1 MAFNINHKRP
11 CFLFLIYVIIILKF
25 DKMVGIKMIITQ
37 ELLTKIKL
45 LAPGTKLRKA
55 LDDIVLANFGALIV
69 FISEEDMEKYSDII
83 QAGFKLDIPFSP
95 EKLYEL
101 AKMDGAIIIDDS
113 VTKILAANVHLV
125 PDASIPTSETGTRH
139 RTAERVAKQT
149 GQLVIAVSK
158 RRNVI
163 SLYFNNYKYIINDIN
178 FLITRVNQALN
189 TLEKYRQN
197 FDKMLL
203 NIDLLELENRVTLV
217 DVVEIINKGI
227 EILKIR
233 NEIEPYVI
241 ELGVE
246 GRLASMQLEEIVVDV
261 EEILQNLVLDYYKTD
276 LEDEEKAIQIIETLK
291 GYKERRP
298 ISTARLLG
306 YDDVANISQ
315 LNDYA
320 VQSRGYRLLRSVAK
334 IPMTITH
341 NVVKAFGNVF
351 SLSNADFSALKEVE
365 GIGEK
370 RAAAIIDSINSMRN
384 RVIQK

>member
-1 MAFNINHKRP
+1 M
-11 CFLFLIYVIIILKF
+11 LIPQ
-25 DKMVGIKMIITQ
+25 G
-37 ELLTKIKL
+37 LLTKIKL

-69 FISEEDMEKYSDII
+69 FISEEKMEDYAEIM
-83 QAGFKLDIPFSP
+83 QAGFRLDIPFSP
-95 EKLYEL
+95 ERLYEL
-101 AKMDGAIIIDDS
+101 AKMDGAIIVDEN

-163 SLYFNNYKYIINDIN
+163 SLYYNNYKYIINDIN

-203 NIDLLELENRVTLV
+203 NIDILEIENRVTLI
-217 DVVEIINKGI
+217 DVVEIINKGV
-227 EILKIR
+227 EILKIKD
-233 NEIEPYVI
+233 EIDPYVI

-246 GRLASMQLEEIVVDV
+246 GKLASMQLTEIVVDV
-261 EEILQNLVLDYYKTD
+261 EDILYNLVLDYYSVD
-276 LEDEEKAIQIIETLK
+276 LEIEEKAVQIIETLK
-291 GYKERRP
+291 SYKERRP

-306 YDDVANISQ
+306 YDDVANINQ
-315 LNDYA
+315 LNDYH
-320 VQSRGYRLLRSVAK
+320 VQSRGYRLLRNIAK

-384 RVIQK
+384 RISQK

>member
-1 MAFNINHKRP
+1 
-11 CFLFLIYVIIILKF
+11 
-25 DKMVGIKMIITQ
+25 MIIPQ

-69 FISEEDMEKYSDII
+69 FIPEEKMEEYSSII
-83 QAGFKLDIPFSP
+83 QAGFRLNIPFSP

-101 AKMDGAIIIDDS
+101 AKMDGAIIVDDS

-163 SLYFNNYKYIINDIN
+163 SLYYNNYVYIINDIN

-203 NIDLLELENRVTLV
+203 NIDLLEIENRVTLI
-217 DVVEIINKGI
+217 DVVEIINKGV

-233 NEIEPYVI
+233 DEIEPYVI

-261 EEILQNLVLDYYKTD
+261 EEILQNLILDYYKTD

-291 GYKERRP
+291 GYKEGRP
-298 ISTARLLG
+298 ITTARLLG
-306 YDDVANISQ
+306 YDDAANVSQ
-315 LNDYA
+315 LNDYT

-370 RAAAIIDSINSMRN
+370 RAAAIIDSINSRRN

>member
-1 MAFNINHKRP
+1 MGVNKLSIP
-11 CFLFLIYVIIILKF
+11 
-25 DKMVGIKMIITQ
+25 Q
-37 ELLTKIKL
+37 ELISKIKL

-69 FISEEDMEKYSDII
+69 FISEEKYEKYSDIF
-83 QAGFKLDIPFSP
+83 QAGFKLEIPFLP

-101 AKMDGAIIIDDS
+101 AKMDGAIIIDDN

-125 PDASIPTSETGTRH
+125 PDPSIPTSETGTRH
-139 RTAERVAKQT
+139 RTAERVAKQLGELT
-149 GQLVIAVSK
+149 IAVSK

-163 SLYFNNYKYIINDIN
+163 SLYYGSYKYIINDIN

-197 FDKMLL
+197 FDKMIL
-203 NIDLLELENRVTLV
+203 NLDVLEIENRVNLI

-227 EILKIR
+227 EILKIK
-233 NEIEPYVI
+233 EEVEPYVI

-246 GRLASMQLEEIVVDV
+246 GRLASMQLLEIIV
-261 EEILQNLVLDYYKTD
+261 EMEDILKNLILDYSKED
-276 LEDEEKAIQIIETLK
+276 IDEEDEAMQILEVLK
-291 GYKERRP
+291 GYKERKP

-306 YDDVANISQ
+306 YEDIANINQ
-315 LNDYA
+315 LNDYH
-320 VQSRGYRLLRSVAK
+320 VQSRGYRLLRNVAK

-370 RAAAIIDSINSMRN
+370 RASAIIDSINSMRK
-384 RVIQK
+384 RISQG

>member
-1 MAFNINHKRP
+1 
-11 CFLFLIYVIIILKF
+11 
-25 DKMVGIKMIITQ
+25 MIITQ

>member
-1 MAFNINHKRP
+1 
-11 CFLFLIYVIIILKF
+11 
-25 DKMVGIKMIITQ
+25 MIIPQ

-55 LDDIVLANFGALIV
+55 LDDIVLANFGALVV
-69 FISEEDMEKYSDII
+69 FISEEDMEKYSDIM
-83 QAGFKLDIPFSP
+83 QAGFRLDIPFSP

-101 AKMDGAIIIDDS
+101 AKMDGAIIVDDN

-163 SLYFNNYKYIINDIN
+163 SLYYNNYKYIINDIN

-203 NIDLLELENRVTLV
+203 NIDLLEIENRVSLA
-217 DVVEIINKGI
+217 DVVEIINKGV
-227 EILKIR
+227 EILKIKD
-233 NEIEPYVI
+233 EIEPFVI

-246 GRLASMQLEEIVVDV
+246 GKLASMQLEEIVLDV
-261 EEILQNLVLDYYKTD
+261 EEILLNLVLDYYKVD
-276 LEDEEKAIQIIETLK
+276 LEEEEKAVQIIETLK
-291 GYKERRP
+291 SYKERRP

-306 YDDVANISQ
+306 YDDVANITQ
-315 LNDYA
+315 LNDYP
-320 VQSRGYRLLRSVAK
+320 VQSRGYRLLRRVAK
-334 IPMTITH
+334 IPMAITH

-384 RVIQK
+384 RISQK

>member
-1 MAFNINHKRP
+1 MSIP
-11 CFLFLIYVIIILKF
+11 
-25 DKMVGIKMIITQ
+25 Q
-37 ELLTKIKL
+37 ELVSKIKL

-69 FISEEDMEKYSDII
+69 FIPEEKFKENEEIF
-83 QAGFKLDIPFSP
+83 QAGFKLDIPFMP

-101 AKMDGAIIIDDS
+101 AKMDGAILVDDN

-139 RTAERVAKQT
+139 RTAERVAKQI
-149 GQLVIAVSK
+149 GELVIAVSK
-158 RRNVI
+158 RRNII
-163 SLYFNNYKYIINDIN
+163 SLYYKNYRYIINDIN

-197 FDKMLL
+197 FDKMIL
-203 NIDLLELENRVTLV
+203 NLDILEIENRVNLI

-233 NEIEPYVI
+233 EEIDPYVI

-246 GRLASMQLEEIVVDV
+246 GRLASMQLEEIMVDI
-261 EEILQNLVLDYYKTD
+261 EDIIKNLILDYYKED
-276 LEDEEKAIQIIETLK
+276 IEDEDVVEQIISTLK
-291 GYKERRP
+291 NYKERRP
-298 ISTARLLG
+298 ISTSRLLG
-306 YDDVANISQ
+306 YDDIANINQ
-315 LNDYA
+315 LSDYH
-320 VQSRGYRLLRSVAK
+320 VQSRGYRLLRNVAK
-334 IPMTITH
+334 IPMNITH

-370 RAAAIIDSINSMRN
+370 RATAIIDSINSMRN
-384 RVIQK
+384 KISK

>member
-1 MAFNINHKRP
+1 MNIP
-11 CFLFLIYVIIILKF
+11 
-25 DKMVGIKMIITQ
+25 Q
-37 ELLTKIKL
+37 ELTSKIKL

-69 FISEEDMEKYSDII
+69 FVPEEKYEKYSDIF
-83 QAGFKLDIPFSP
+83 QAGFRLDIPFSP

-101 AKMDGAIIIDDS
+101 AKMDGAILIDDN
-113 VTKILAANVHLV
+113 VTRIWAANVHLV
-125 PDASIPTSETGTRH
+125 PDSSIPTSETGTRH
-139 RTAERVAKQT
+139 RTAERVAKQIEE
-149 GQLVIAVSK
+149 LAIAVSK

-163 SLYFNNYKYIINDIN
+163 SLYYGSYKYIINDIN

-197 FDKMLL
+197 FDKMIL
-203 NIDLLELENRVTLV
+203 NLDILEIENRVNLME
-217 DVVEIINKGI
+217 VVEIINKGV

-233 NEIEPYVI
+233 EEIEPYVI

-246 GRLASMQLEEIVVDV
+246 GRLASMQLAEIIVDMSD
-261 EEILQNLVLDYYKTD
+261 ILKNLILDYSKEE
-276 LEDEEKAIQIIETLK
+276 LEDEEDASQIIETLK
-291 GYKERRP
+291 HYKESRP

-306 YDDVANISQ
+306 YDDIANINQ
-315 LNDYA
+315 LNDYH
-320 VQSRGYRLLRSVAK
+320 VQSRGYRLLRNIAK
-334 IPMTITH
+334 IPMTVTH

-370 RAAAIIDSINSMRN
+370 RATAIIDSINSMRKRISQN
-384 RVIQK
+384 

>member
-1 MAFNINHKRP
+1 MQIP
-11 CFLFLIYVIIILKF
+11 
-25 DKMVGIKMIITQ
+25 Q

-45 LAPGTKLRKA
+45 LAPGSKLRKA

-69 FISEEDMEKYSDII
+69 FIPEDKYNEFSSIM
-83 QAGFKLDIPFSP
+83 QAGFKLDITFSP
-95 EKLYEL
+95 ERLYEL
-101 AKMDGAIIIDDS
+101 AKMDGAIIVDEN
-113 VTKILAANVHLV
+113 VTKILAANIHLV

-197 FDKMLL
+197 FDKMLFQ
-203 NIDLLELENRVTLV
+203 IDILEIENRVTLI
-217 DVVEIINKGI
+217 DVVEIINKGV
-227 EILKIR
+227 EILKIKD
-233 NEIEPYVI
+233 EIEPYVV
-241 ELGVE
+241 ELGIE
-246 GRLASMQLEEIVVDV
+246 GKLASMQLSEIVIDV
-261 EEILQNLVLDYYKTD
+261 EDILYNLILDYYKED
-276 LEDEEKAIQIIETLK
+276 LGDEEKAIQIIEMLK

-298 ISTARLLG
+298 ITTARLLG
-306 YDDVANISQ
+306 YEEIANINQ
-315 LNDYA
+315 LYDYH
-320 VQSRGYRLLRSVAK
+320 VQSRGYRLLRNIAK
-334 IPMTITH
+334 IPMAITH
-341 NVVKAFGNVF
+341 NVVRAFGNVF
-351 SLSNADFSALKEVE
+351 SLSNADYSALKEVE

-384 RVIQK
+384 RITQK